1 MRRGPKEEAKR
12 WIQQARRDLD
22 DAVYLLEGDRFNTA
36 CFLAQQ
42 SAEKA
47 LKAFLYFK
55 GVEIV
60 LGHSTSELCYTAM
73 DFDSDFESIVSIS
86 ASLDKYY
93 IPTRYPNGLPG
104 GIPAEAYTRDDAQMA
119 ISMAQKILEFVKSK
133 LGGTV

>member
-1 MRRGPKEEAKR
+1 MRKSPEEEAKR
-12 WIQQARRDLD
+12 WFIQAQRDFD
-22 DAVYLLEGDRFNTA
+22 DAVYLLEGSRFNTA

-42 SAEKA
+42 SVEKA

-60 LGHSTSELCYTAM
+60 LGHSTAELCYNAM
-73 DFDSDFESIVSIS
+73 NFDSDFESIASIS

-104 GIPAEAYTRDDAQMA
+104 GIPAEAYTKEDAQMA
-119 ISMAQKILEFVKSK
+119 ISMAQRILEFIKSK
-133 LGGTV
+133 LEGIV